1 MAISSVVK
9 NFRDGTILIEDGT
22 GVPIDITVQFEN
34 GDFSLSGL
42 NGFKE
47 VTTYMDR
54 GDLGSVRHTTQ
65 SFPTGS
71 FSAHLTDISDG
82 TDNTL
87 IDAARKQGSFASAV
101 STLGADAE
109 VMTYKVTWTVEGT
122 DHGDTAVHT
131 IVCDDCYLSIDVS
144 EGDPSS
150 MSMSFTVYGAV
161 TMT

>member
-65 SFPTGS
+65 LFPTGS

-122 DHGDTAVHT
+122 DHGDTADHT
-131 IVCDDCYLSIDVS
+131 IVCDD
-144 EGDPSS
+144 
-150 MSMSFTVYGAV
+150 
-161 TMT
+161 

>member
-122 DHGDTAVHT
+122 DHGDTADHT